1 MIDFEAEEEEESTG
15 PGWLATFA
23 DLMSLLLCFF
33 VLLLSFS
40 EMDLQRYQQIAGSM
54 KMAFGVQRA
63 VRAEQIPEGTSI
75 IAQEFSPGKTE
86 PTPLDTIRQ
95 QTRENLDNRLEVGQ
109 EEITPNLNSDQTREL
124 LEAKVSSLLEE
135 TQADAEALRQLLADE
150 IAAGQVEVESEGRM
164 ITVRIKEKGSFPSGS
179 DRINT
184 DFRPVID
191 SIGKALGQ
199 IAGDIAVEGHTDDV
213 PVVGDRIRSNWDLS
227 ANRALS
233 VAHEM
238 MEQPELD
245 SSRLMVAGYA
255 DTRPLEPNET
265 AEGRASNRRVEII
278 IRQPV
283 DDEVEEIMQ
292 EQSEEASAL
301 EILER
306 MGPRQ
311 PLREGG

>member
-1 MIDFEAEEEEESTG
+1 MIEFEEEEEEGSG

-75 IAQEFSPGKTE
+75 IAQEFSPGKTD

-95 QTRENLDNRLEVGQ
+95 QTQENLDNRLEVGQ
-109 EEITPNLNSDQTREL
+109 EEFKDLDNQQTREL
-124 LEAKVSSLLEE
+124 LEAKVASLLQE
-135 TQADAEALRQLLADE
+135 TQADAEALRELLADE
-150 IAAGQVEVESEGRM
+150 IQAGQVEVESEGRM

-179 DRINT
+179 DQINF
-184 DFRPVID
+184 DFKPVID

-213 PVVGDRIRSNWDLS
+213 PVVGERIRSNWELS

-238 MEQPELD
+238 MTQPELD
-245 SSRLMVAGYA
+245 ASRLMVAGYA
-255 DTRPLEPNET
+255 DTRPMADNET
-265 AEGRASNRRVEII
+265 AEGRASNRRVEIV

-283 DDEVEEIMQ
+283 DDDVEEVMQ
-292 EQSEEASAL
+292 EQGEEASAL

-306 MGPRQ
+306 MAPRQ
-311 PLREGG
+311 PLGGGA